1 MIFFEIWS
9 ENSNDEIF
17 MILSK
22 KIKRM
27 FIFIFIEGFTIKNI
41 IEKELFYNT

>member
-22 KIKRM
+22 KIK
-27 FIFIFIEGFTIKNI
+27 GC
-41 IEKELFYNT
+41 LFLFSLKGLLLKI